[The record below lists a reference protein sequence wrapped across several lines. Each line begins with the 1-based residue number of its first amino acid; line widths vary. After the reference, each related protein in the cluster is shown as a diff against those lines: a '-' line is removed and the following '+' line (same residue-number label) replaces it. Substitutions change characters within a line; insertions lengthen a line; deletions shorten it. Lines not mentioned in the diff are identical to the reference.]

1 MKDRKNFFGHL
12 ALWGTAFIWGT
23 SFVILKEALDSIGT
37 MWVLALRFIIAAA
50 LLLLAAGKRLKTL
63 GRDGLRGGMLLGVCL
78 AAAYI
83 FQTYGLKYT
92 TPGKNAFLTSTYCV
106 LVPFMGWGFYKRRPN
121 AANIIAAFMCVL
133 GIGLVSLSGTSPFN
147 IGDALTLVCGIFYAL
162 QIILTERFIGD
173 CDALSLT
180 GVEFGTAAVIC
191 LAGALIFESAP
202 VGLSL
207 ELWGSIAYM
216 GVMCTALCFFLQT
229 WGMRYTPSSTAAVI
243 MTFESVFAI
252 IISVIFYDDEP
263 VTVRL
268 ICGFTLIIASV
279 IISEMA
285 PLKFKKT
292 A

>member
-1 MKDRKNFFGHL
+1 MKDRKNLLGHL

-63 GRDGLRGGMLLGVCL
+63 GRAGLRGGMLLGVCL

-92 TPGKNAFLTSTYCV
+92 TPGKNAFLTATYCV
-106 LVPFMGWGFYKRRPN
+106 LVPFMVWAFFKRRPN
-121 AANIIAAFMCVL
+121 AANIIAAFMCVF

-147 IGDALTLVCGIFYAL
+147 IGDALTLVCGLFYAL

-252 IISVIFYDDEP
+252 IISVIFYDEP

-279 IISEMA
+279 IISERA
-285 PLKFKKT
+285 PLKLKKV

>member
-1 MKDRKNFFGHL
+1 MKDRKNFLGHL

-63 GRDGLRGGMLLGVCL
+63 GRDGLRGGVLLGVCL

-92 TPGKNAFLTSTYCV
+92 TPGKNAFLTATYCV
-106 LVPFMGWGFYKRRPN
+106 LVPFMVWAFFKRRPN
-121 AANIIAAFMCVL
+121 AANIIAAFMCVF

-202 VGLSL
+202 VALSL

-252 IISVIFYDDEP
+252 IISVIFYDEP

-279 IISEMA
+279 IISERA
-285 PLKFKKT
+285 PLRLKKIS
-292 A
+292 

>member
-1 MKDRKNFFGHL
+1 MKDRKNLLGHL

-63 GRDGLRGGMLLGVCL
+63 GRAGLRGGMLLGVCL

-92 TPGKNAFLTSTYCV
+92 TPGKNAFLTATYCV
-106 LVPFMGWGFYKRRPN
+106 LVPFMVWAFFKRRPN
-121 AANIIAAFMCVL
+121 AANIIAAFMCVF

-147 IGDALTLVCGIFYAL
+147 VGDALTLVCGIFYAL

-207 ELWGSIAYM
+207 EIWGSIAYM

-252 IISVIFYDDEP
+252 IISVIFYDEP

-279 IISEMA
+279 IISERA
-285 PLKFKKT
+285 PLKLKKV